1 MINFLFNQMNAFN
14 KFLERAKALNQNV
27 NQANPTPWLNGLS
40 AKLPY
45 VRTNG
50 NYEKLNNY
58 FTFLIVK
65 YMWKKVGNED
75 ASLSKDSSTNKLK
88 TKTEDVNKIRD
99 KILED
104 IQKKVQE
111 FVKNKL
117 KPTLAPRQTYSNVIL
132 LNVNNDKV
140 WSMGANWALA
150 NLLDTS
156 KINPLSFMLLKQ
168 TFDQNDLFKKAKKLF
183 EDIQSKTNGG
193 SSGGMQGS
201 NTSSSEGA
209 DALSKVIGN
218 YYYNSWAK
226 LTDKSIYGNPKDN
239 KFDDLFKLAFEDS
252 INEKSFNVDYK
263 AVIEHYRFIYTLE
276 WLVNGNLKN
285 FKDLLKANLKFG
297 EIAFIAYKN
306 TETKEFSNPQG
317 VFGSAFNYENE
328 TNEVK
333 IAAQNL
339 DPNNFFY
346 KTTTKPEEVKT
357 AQNGASMMV
366 MQQKMQST
374 MQDSNHYG
382 FTGLNTSTSSMLGA
396 ATQQAILDQITK
408 NSLQQYG
415 SQQELKT
422 LIEKTNNQL
431 LLDRIASQ
439 LSGLNPSTTGNSN
452 NGKGKNIAT
461 YFQLDAIGNP
471 TLSFQQKRKLLLDV
485 LDQYKDFFGT
495 NTQAAQRDSG
505 KGGHGSYSTYQD
517 GSDKITYL
525 QFSYKDIDNLSLS
538 DKGNSKLAS
547 DVVAALLLFQAA
559 DKGTQQL
566 ALSAINKPQ
575 LPIGDKRIK
584 TGIDLLK

>member
-1 MINFLFNQMNAFN
+1 MPFKLKIRVFKQGGTKYAFSFPLNETLKGWFDKHRELILANALVKANFDQKDKANKALTEALKPYKDLLAEYAPIGLATTMINFLFNQMNALNN

-75 ASLSKDSSTNKLK
+75 ASLSKDSSINKLK

-263 AVIEHYRFIYTLE
+263 R
-276 WLVNGNLKN
+276 
-285 FKDLLKANLKFG
+285 
-297 EIAFIAYKN
+297 
-306 TETKEFSNPQG
+306 S
-317 VFGSAFNYENE
+317 
-328 TNEVK
+328 
-333 IAAQNL
+333 
-339 DPNNFFY
+339 
-346 KTTTKPEEVKT
+346 
-357 AQNGASMMV
+357 
-366 MQQKMQST
+366 
-374 MQDSNHYG
+374 
-382 FTGLNTSTSSMLGA
+382 LNTT
-396 ATQQAILDQITK
+396 
-408 NSLQQYG
+408 
-415 SQQELKT
+415 
-422 LIEKTNNQL
+422 
-431 LLDRIASQ
+431 
-439 LSGLNPSTTGNSN
+439 
-452 NGKGKNIAT
+452 
-461 YFQLDAIGNP
+461 
-471 TLSFQQKRKLLLDV
+471 
-485 LDQYKDFFGT
+485 
-495 NTQAAQRDSG
+495 
-505 KGGHGSYSTYQD
+505 
-517 GSDKITYL
+517 
-525 QFSYKDIDNLSLS
+525 
-538 DKGNSKLAS
+538 
-547 DVVAALLLFQAA
+547 
-559 DKGTQQL
+559 
-566 ALSAINKPQ
+566 ALSIPWN
-575 LPIGDKRIK
+575 D
-584 TGIDLLK
+584 

>member
-1 MINFLFNQMNAFN
+1 
-14 KFLERAKALNQNV
+14 
-27 NQANPTPWLNGLS
+27 
-40 AKLPY
+40 
-45 VRTNG
+45 
-50 NYEKLNNY
+50 
-58 FTFLIVK
+58 
-65 YMWKKVGNED
+65 
-75 ASLSKDSSTNKLK
+75 
-88 TKTEDVNKIRD
+88 
-99 KILED
+99 
-104 IQKKVQE
+104 
-111 FVKNKL
+111 
-117 KPTLAPRQTYSNVIL
+117 
-132 LNVNNDKV
+132 
-140 WSMGANWALA
+140 
-150 NLLDTS
+150 
-156 KINPLSFMLLKQ
+156 MLLKQ

-276 WLVNGNLKN
+276 WLFNGNLKN

-566 ALSAINKPQ
+566 ALSAIN
-575 LPIGDKRIK
+575 
-584 TGIDLLK
+584 